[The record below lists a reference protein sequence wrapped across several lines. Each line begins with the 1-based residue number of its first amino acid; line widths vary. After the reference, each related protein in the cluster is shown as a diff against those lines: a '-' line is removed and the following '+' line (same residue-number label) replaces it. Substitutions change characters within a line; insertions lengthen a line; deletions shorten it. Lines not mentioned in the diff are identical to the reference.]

1 MEHARVRRA
10 QNAFSRKASD
20 ESRDIR
26 VRKRLAVPDD
36 SSERMAAHRFND
48 RVAVPPRAKAR
59 PQRDDKRRI
68 GDFCSKIFL
77 CQNAVHEHVGMQPV
91 FTFRRLVRQNRN
103 LSRVQSVLYLPR
115 RMTAHALSVL
125 DHRCSEP
132 DGLREADSSPDGRG
146 LRKIGHNDRKS
157 DPMQPQR
164 DARGKIPRAPNQ
176 HKHITFSFCSAPAA
190 TGQCRCSASSRASA
204 SSCSVST

>member
-1 MEHARVRRA
+1 
-10 QNAFSRKASD
+10 
-20 ESRDIR
+20 
-26 VRKRLAVPDD
+26 
-36 SSERMAAHRFND
+36 MAAHRFND

-59 PQRDDKRRI
+59 PQRDDKRRVRHLR
-68 GDFCSKIFL
+68 SKVLL

-91 FTFRRLVRQNRN
+91 FTFRRLVRQNRDFF
-103 LSRVQSVLYLPR
+103 RVQSGLYLPR
-115 RMTAHALSVL
+115 RMTAHALGVL
-125 DHRCSEP
+125 DRRFP
-132 DGLREADSSPDGRG
+132 KANRLREADGSPDGRG

-157 DPMQPQR
+157 GPMQPQR